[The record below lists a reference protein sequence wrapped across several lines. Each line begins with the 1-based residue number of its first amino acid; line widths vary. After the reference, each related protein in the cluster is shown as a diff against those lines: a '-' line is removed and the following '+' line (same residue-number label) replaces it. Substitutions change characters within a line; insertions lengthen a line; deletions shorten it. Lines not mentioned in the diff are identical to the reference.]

1 MSYWHKKSK
10 TLREFRKKTTKK
22 NAEIGSVEQEKSKHF
37 SKMYEQCDEHVI
49 EKPFQKLTD
58 RFSIGQKIDLIDR
71 KSHWI
76 DPTPIK
82 NRSSQADS
90 NLIFCHIFDRSS
102 NRFDQSKI

>member
-1 MSYWHKKSK
+1 MSYWHKKTK

-22 NAEIGSVEQEKSKHF
+22 NAEIGSIEQEKSKHF

-71 KSHWI
+71 KSHLI
-76 DPTPIK
+76 DQVSIE
-82 NRSSQADS
+82 
-90 NLIFCHIFDRSS
+90 
-102 NRFDQSKI
+102 